1 MSLATA
7 PSSVKKSRPGP
18 AAKLAAK
25 GRRSAVRRPN
35 VIGGF
40 FGWFWLLVIVI
51 PIYYI
56 VVTSL
61 RSREDYYTENPL
73 SIPSNPTLSAYRQ
86 VIANDFGQYIFNSLF
101 VTVITVAATLLV
113 CVMASYVIV
122 RRRTR
127 FVLATFRLFL
137 LGIAIPIQATIIPVY
152 LMILEMGLYD
162 TLWAL
167 ILPSIGFAIPI
178 TILIL
183 TNFMRDIPKELFES
197 MTVDGA
203 TDTQI
208 LRRLVLPM
216 SAPALVTVGIYD
228 ALTVWNAFLFPLIL
242 TQSAENRVLPLSLFN
257 YQGEFNMDIPPVLA
271 AVVLSV
277 IPLFVAYVVG
287 RKQMVAGLTAGF
299 GK

>member
-1 MSLATA
+1 MTITNT
-7 PSSVKKSRPGP
+7 PQSVADNTGAQRPLSP
-18 AAKLAAK
+18 LP
-25 GRRSAVRRPN
+25 GRRRSFTRPN
-35 VIGGF
+35 LIGGF
-40 FGWFWLLVIVI
+40 FGWFWLAITVI
-51 PIYYI
+51 PLYYI
-56 VVTSL
+56 VVTSF
-61 RSREDYYTENPL
+61 RPKEDYYTENPL
-73 SIPSNPTLSAYRQ
+73 SIPANPTFSAYSQ
-86 VIANDFGQYIFNSLF
+86 VLANNFGQYIFNSLF
-101 VTVITVAATLLV
+101 ITTITVAITLV
-113 CVMASYVIV
+113 ACVMAAYVIV
-122 RRRTR
+122 RRRTK
-127 FVLATFRLFL
+127 FVQMVFRLFL

-203 TDTQI
+203 TDLQI

-228 ALTVWNAFLFPLIL
+228 ALNVWNAFLFPLIL
-242 TQSAENRVLPLSLFN
+242 TQSTNNRVLPLSLFN
-257 YQGEFNMDIPPVLA
+257 YQGEFNMNIPPVLA

-277 IPLFVAYVVG
+277 IPLFVAYILG

>member
-1 MSLATA
+1 MKHARPTA
-7 PSSVKKSRPGP
+7 ELRSPSPMRHDGE
-18 AAKLAAK
+18 L
-25 GRRSAVRRPN
+25 RRPRRRVN
-35 VIGGF
+35 VLGGL
-40 FGWFWLLVIVI
+40 FGWIWLAVIII

-61 RSREDYYTENPL
+61 RPRSDYYAENPL
-73 SIPSNPTLSAYRQ
+73 SIPSNPTVRAYGL
-86 VIANDFGQYIFNSLF
+86 VLENNFAMYIGNSLF
-101 VTVITVAATLLV
+101 VTAVAVGITLIV
-113 CVMASYVIV
+113 CLMAGYVII
-122 RRRTR
+122 RRRARIVNMSFR
-127 FVLATFRLFL
+127 FFL
-137 LGIAIPIQATIIPVY
+137 LGIAIPIQATIVPVY
-152 LMILEMGLYD
+152 LMIVRLGLYD

-203 TDTQI
+203 SDMQI
-208 LRRLVLPM
+208 LRRLVIPM

-228 ALTVWNAFLFPLIL
+228 ALTVWNGFLFPLIL
-242 TQSAENRVLPLSLFN
+242 TQSASVRVLPLSLWS
-257 YQGEFNMDIPPVLA
+257 YQGEFTSDIPAVLA

-277 IPLFVAYVVG
+277 IPIFVAYIFG